1 MPTIQAVI
9 NGRKPNDTAFPGESA
24 TFVWSPLA
32 NGDDGQA
39 LQYGAYTDRSVQF
52 AGTFGTG
59 GTVVL
64 EGSNDGT
71 NWQPLTDPQG
81 NTISK
86 VAPSIEAI
94 TEATRYVRPR
104 VTAGD
109 GTTAITAIVF
119 VRG

>member
-1 MPTIQAVI
+1 MPTISAVVA
-9 NGRKPNDTAFPGESA
+9 GRKPVDVAFPGDSA
-24 TFVWSPLA
+24 TFTWSPLA
-32 NGDDGQA
+32 NGDDGA
-39 LQYGAYTDRSVQF
+39 AVQYGAFTDRSIQF

-71 NWQPLTDPQG
+71 NWQTLTDPQG
-81 NTISK
+81 NVISK
-86 VAPSIEAI
+86 TAASIEAI
-94 TEATRYVRPR
+94 TEATRYIRPR

-109 GTTAITAIVF
+109 GTTAITATLF

>member
-1 MPTIQAVI
+1 MPTISAVVD
-9 NGRKPNDTAFPGESA
+9 GRKPTDVAFSGESSA
-24 TFVWSPLA
+24 FTWNPLA
-32 NGDDGQA
+32 NGDDGA
-39 LQYGAYTDRSVQF
+39 AVQYGAFTDRSIQF

-71 NWQPLTDPQG
+71 NWQTLTDPQG
-81 NTISK
+81 NVISK
-86 VAPSIEAI
+86 TAASIEAV
-94 TEATRYVRPR
+94 TEATRYIRPR

-109 GTTAITAIVF
+109 GTTAIKAILF